1 MKEQEKTQQVL
12 VQELAALKQ
21 RVGELEQAESEWKRE
36 KENFQKSET
45 RFQSYFNLPFYGI
58 AITSPEQRWIRV
70 NDRLCSIMGYSRDE
84 IIRLTWTEMTHP
96 EDLAADLEQ
105 FGRVLSGQIDH
116 YNMEKRFIRKD
127 GKVIWTSLS
136 VGCVRK
142 SDGGVDHIVALVEDI
157 TSVKRSEEALREN
170 EEKYRILFEN
180 TNEAIFVVQNA
191 KLVFINPVT
200 PTMIGYS
207 TAELISR
214 PFMEFIH
221 SEDREMVY
229 GMHVRRMK
237 GEELPHTYSFRVIH
251 KDGNVLWVEL
261 NAVLIQW
268 EGKPAT
274 LNFLSNIT
282 ERRRMEAALRE
293 SENKYRFITEKMTD
307 IVWIQD
313 MNLRTVYVSPSV
325 EMLLG
330 FTPEERVLQDVAEQL
345 TPASMSLVL
354 ETMTREFALEQQGQV
369 DPERTLTFELEYYHK
384 DGSTR
389 WLESIISGIRDD
401 RGVLTGL
408 HGVSR
413 DITDRRRAQEALTQ
427 SEEKFRKAFYTSPDA
442 LSITRLE
449 DGMYISINPGF
460 TRILGYTEEDIVG
473 KTSIELNIWNNIAD
487 RKRLLEELRRDGTVA
502 NLEAVFRMKGGGVRY
517 GLMSASVI
525 DLNDLPHIIS
535 ITRDI
540 TDRKESIEKLRRT
553 LEATVQAMAVTVES
567 RDPYTAGHQRRVAD
581 LARAI
586 AAEMNLSPD
595 RIDGIMTAAI
605 VHDLGRICVAAEI
618 LSKPTGLTNLEFELI
633 KTHPQ
638 AGYDILKD
646 IEFPWPIARM
656 ILEHHERMDGS
667 GYPGNLKG
675 DEILMEARILAVS
688 DVVESMGSHRP
699 YRPTLGMDAA
709 LEEIERNRGTFY
721 DPDVVD
727 ACLRIFRDKGYQLQW

>member
-1 MKEQEKTQQVL
+1 MKEQEKTRQVL
-12 VQELAALKQ
+12 VEELAALKQ
-21 RVGELEQAESEWKRE
+21 RIGELERAESEWKRE
-36 KENFQKSET
+36 KEDYKKSET
-45 RFQSYFNLPFYGI
+45 RFRSYFNLPFYGV

-70 NDRLCSIMGYSRDE
+70 NDRICSIMGYSRDE
-84 IIRLTWTEMTHP
+84 IVRMTWTEMTHP

-127 GKVIWTSLS
+127 GKVIWTHLS
-136 VGCVRK
+136 VGCVRE

-157 TSVKRSEEALREN
+157 TKVKRAEEALREN
-170 EEKYRILFEN
+170 EEKYRSLIEN
-180 TNEAIFVVQNA
+180 VQEAIFVVQNA
-191 KLVFINPVT
+191 KLVYINPVI
-200 PTMIGYS
+200 PMMIGYS
-207 TAELISR
+207 AEELISR

-221 SEDREMVY
+221 PDDREMVY
-229 GMHVRRMK
+229 DMHVRRVK
-237 GEELPHTYSFRVIH
+237 GEEFPHAYSFRVIH

-261 NAVLIQW
+261 NAVLINW

-282 ERRRMEAALRE
+282 ERRR
-293 SENKYRFITEKMTD
+293 I
-307 IVWIQD
+307 
-313 MNLRTVYVSPSV
+313 
-325 EMLLG
+325 
-330 FTPEERVLQDVAEQL
+330 
-345 TPASMSLVL
+345 
-354 ETMTREFALEQQGQV
+354 
-369 DPERTLTFELEYYHK
+369 
-384 DGSTR
+384 
-389 WLESIISGIRDD
+389 
-401 RGVLTGL
+401 
-408 HGVSR
+408 
-413 DITDRRRAQEALTQ
+413 QEALTQ

-442 LSITRLE
+442 VNINRLE
-449 DGMYISINPGF
+449 DGMYVSINPGF
-460 TRILGYTEEDIVG
+460 TRTTGYTEEDIVG
-473 KTSIELNIWNNIAD
+473 KTSIEFNIWDNIAD
-487 RKRLLEELRRDGTVA
+487 RNRLVEGLKRDGMVA
-502 NLEAVFRMKGGGVRY
+502 NLEAVFRMKGGGVRS

-525 DLNDLPHIIS
+525 DLNGVPHIIN

-586 AAEMNLSPD
+586 ALEMNFSAD
-595 RIDGIMTAAI
+595 RIDGIMTAAL
-605 VHDLGRICVAAEI
+605 VHDLGKICVPAEI

-638 AGYDILKD
+638 AGCDILKD

-667 GYPGNLKG
+667 GYPKHLKG

-709 LEEIERNRGTFY
+709 LEEIERNRGTLY
-721 DPDVVD
+721 DPDVTD
-727 ACLRIFRDKGYQLQW
+727 ACLRIFREKGYQFQG

>member
-12 VQELAALKQ
+12 VDELAALKQ
-21 RVGELEQAESEWKRE
+21 RIGELEQAESEWKRE
-36 KENFQKSET
+36 KEDYKKSET
-45 RFQSYFNLPFYGI
+45 RFRSYFNLPLYGI
-58 AITSPEQRWIRV
+58 AITSPDQRWILV
-70 NDRLCSIMGYSRDE
+70 NDRICSIMGYSRDE
-84 IIRLTWTEMTHP
+84 IVRMTWTEMTHP

-127 GKVIWTSLS
+127 GTVIWTHLS

-142 SDGGVDHIVALVEDI
+142 SDGGVDHIVALVDDI
-157 TSVKRSEEALREN
+157 TSVKRAEEALRES
-170 EEKYRILFEN
+170 EEKYRSLFEN
-180 TNEAIFVVQNA
+180 AQEAIFVVQHA
-191 KLVFINPVT
+191 KLVFINPVIT
-200 PTMIGYS
+200 TLIGYS
-207 TAELISR
+207 AAELISR
-214 PFMEFIH
+214 PFIEFIH
-221 SEDREMVY
+221 PDDREMVY
-229 GMHVRRMK
+229 ERHVRRLK
-237 GEELPHTYSFRVIH
+237 GEELPHTYSFRIIH

-261 NAVLIQW
+261 NAVLIKW
-268 EGKPAT
+268 EGTPAT

-282 ERRRMEAALRE
+282 EHKRIEAALRE
-293 SENKYRFITEKMTD
+293 SENKYKFITEKMTD

-313 MNLRTVYVSPSV
+313 MNLCGVYVSPSV
-325 EMLLG
+325 EALLG
-330 FTPEERVLQDVAEQL
+330 FTPEERVLQDVTEQL
-345 TPASMSLVL
+345 TPASMSLAL
-354 ETMTREFALEQQGQV
+354 DMMTREFALEQQGHA
-369 DPERTLTFELEYYHK
+369 DPERTITLELEYYHK

-413 DITDRRRAQEALTQ
+413 DITERRRIQEALTQ

-442 LSITRLE
+442 VSINRLD
-449 DGMYISINPGF
+449 DGMYVSINPGF
-460 TRILGYTEEDIVG
+460 TRTTGYTEEDIVG
-473 KTSIELNIWNNIAD
+473 KTSIEFNIWDNIAD
-487 RKRLLEELRRDGTVA
+487 RKRLVEGLKRDGKVA
-502 NLEAVFRMKGGGVRY
+502 NLEAVFRMKGGGVRS

-525 DLNDLPHIIS
+525 DLDGVPHIIN

-553 LEATVQAMAVTVES
+553 LEATVHAMAVTVES

-586 AAEMNLSPD
+586 AEEINLSVD
-595 RIDGIMTAAI
+595 RIDGIVTAAI
-605 VHDLGRICVAAEI
+605 VHDLGKICVPAEI

-638 AGYDILKD
+638 VGYDILKD

-667 GYPGNLKG
+667 GYPKHLKG

-688 DVVESMGSHRP
+688 DVVESMGSRRP

-709 LEEIERNRGTFY
+709 LEEIERNRGKLY

-727 ACLRIFRDKGYQLQW
+727 ACLRIFREKGYQFQG

>member
-1 MKEQEKTQQVL
+1 MKEQEKTRQVL
-12 VQELAALKQ
+12 VEELAALKQ
-21 RVGELEQAESEWKRE
+21 RIGELERAESEWKRE
-36 KENFQKSET
+36 KEDYKKSET
-45 RFQSYFNLPFYGI
+45 RFRSYFNLPFYGV

-70 NDRLCSIMGYSRDE
+70 NDRICSIMGYSRDE
-84 IIRLTWTEMTHP
+84 IVRMTWTEMTHP

-116 YNMEKRFIRKD
+116 YNMGKRFIRKD
-127 GKVIWTSLS
+127 GTVIWTHLS

-157 TSVKRSEEALREN
+157 TSVKRAEEALREN
-170 EEKYRILFEN
+170 EEKYRSLFEN
-180 TNEAIFVVQNA
+180 AQEAIFVVQHA
-191 KLVFINPVT
+191 KLVFINPVIT
-200 PTMIGYS
+200 TLIGYS
-207 TAELISR
+207 AEELISR
-214 PFMEFIH
+214 PFIEFIH
-221 SEDREMVY
+221 PDDREMVY
-229 GMHVRRMK
+229 ERHIRRMK
-237 GEELPHTYSFRVIH
+237 GEELPHTYSFRIIH

-261 NAVLIQW
+261 NAVLIKW
-268 EGKPAT
+268 EGTPAT

-282 ERRRMEAALRE
+282 ERRR
-293 SENKYRFITEKMTD
+293 I
-307 IVWIQD
+307 
-313 MNLRTVYVSPSV
+313 
-325 EMLLG
+325 
-330 FTPEERVLQDVAEQL
+330 
-345 TPASMSLVL
+345 
-354 ETMTREFALEQQGQV
+354 
-369 DPERTLTFELEYYHK
+369 
-384 DGSTR
+384 
-389 WLESIISGIRDD
+389 
-401 RGVLTGL
+401 
-408 HGVSR
+408 
-413 DITDRRRAQEALTQ
+413 QEALTQ

-442 LSITRLE
+442 VNINRLD
-449 DGMYISINPGF
+449 DGMYVSINPGF
-460 TRILGYTEEDIVG
+460 TRTTGYTEEDIVG
-473 KTSIELNIWNNIAD
+473 KTSIEFNIWDNIAD
-487 RKRLLEELRRDGTVA
+487 RNRLVEGLKRDGKVA
-502 NLEAVFRMKGGGVRY
+502 NLEAVFRMKGGGVRS

-525 DLNDLPHIIS
+525 DLDGVPHIIN

-586 AAEMNLSPD
+586 AAEMNFSAD
-595 RIDGIMTAAI
+595 RIDGIVTAAI
-605 VHDLGRICVAAEI
+605 VHDLGKICVPAEI

-667 GYPGNLKG
+667 GYPKHLKG

-699 YRPTLGMDAA
+699 YRPTLGMGAA
-709 LEEIERNRGTFY
+709 IEEIERNRGTFY

-727 ACLRIFRDKGYQLQW
+727 ACLRIFREKGYQFQG

>member
-21 RVGELEQAESEWKRE
+21 RIGELEQAESEWKRE
-36 KENFQKSET
+36 KEDFQKSET
-45 RFQSYFNLPFYGI
+45 RFQSYFNLPFYGV

-84 IIRLTWTEMTHP
+84 IIRMTWTEMTHP

-116 YNMEKRFIRKD
+116 YNMEKRFIQKD
-127 GKVIWTSLS
+127 GKVIWTNLS

-157 TSVKRSEEALREN
+157 TSVKRAEEALREN

-180 TNEAIFVVQNA
+180 ANEAIFVVQNA

-207 TAELISR
+207 AAELISR

-229 GMHVRRMK
+229 EMHVRRMK
-237 GEELPHTYSFRVIH
+237 GEELSHTYSFRVIH

-261 NAVLIQW
+261 NAVLIKW

-274 LNFLSNIT
+274 LNFLSN
-282 ERRRMEAALRE
+282 
-293 SENKYRFITEKMTD
+293 
-307 IVWIQD
+307 
-313 MNLRTVYVSPSV
+313 
-325 EMLLG
+325 
-330 FTPEERVLQDVAEQL
+330 
-345 TPASMSLVL
+345 
-354 ETMTREFALEQQGQV
+354 
-369 DPERTLTFELEYYHK
+369 
-384 DGSTR
+384 
-389 WLESIISGIRDD
+389 
-401 RGVLTGL
+401 
-408 HGVSR
+408 
-413 DITDRRRAQEALTQ
+413 ITDRRRAQEALTQ

-449 DGMYISINPGF
+449 DGIYISINPGF

-487 RKRLLEELRRDGTVA
+487 RKRLLEELRRDGMVA

-525 DLNDLPHIIS
+525 DLNGAPHIIS

-540 TDRKESIEKLRRT
+540 TDRKESIEKLRKT

-581 LARAI
+581 LARAV

-595 RIDGIMTAAI
+595 LIDGIMTAAI
-605 VHDLGRICVAAEI
+605 VHDLGKICVPAEI
-618 LSKPTGLTNLEFELI
+618 LSKPTELTNLEFELI

-667 GYPGNLKG
+667 GYPKHLKG
-675 DEILMEARILAVS
+675 EEILMEARILAVS

-727 ACLRIFRDKGYQLQW
+727 ACLRIFRDKGYQLQR

>member
-1 MKEQEKTQQVL
+1 MKEQEKTQQVP

-21 RVGELEQAESEWKRE
+21 RIGELEEAESEWKRE
-36 KENFQKSET
+36 KEDFQKSET
-45 RFQSYFNLPFYGI
+45 RFQSYFNLPFYGV

-84 IIRLTWTEMTHP
+84 IIRMTWTEMTHP

-116 YNMEKRFIRKD
+116 YNMEKRFIQKG
-127 GKVIWTSLS
+127 GKVIWTHLS

-157 TSVKRSEEALREN
+157 TSIKRAEEALREN

-180 TNEAIFVVQNA
+180 ANEAIFVVQNA

-207 TAELISR
+207 AAELISR

-229 GMHVRRMK
+229 EMHVRRMK
-237 GEELPHTYSFRVIH
+237 GEELSHTYSFRVIH

-261 NAVLIQW
+261 NAVLIKW

-293 SENKYRFITEKMTD
+293 NEKKYRFITEKMTD

-313 MNLRTVYVSPSV
+313 INLRTVYVSPSV
-325 EMLLG
+325 EALLG
-330 FTPEERVLQDVAEQL
+330 FTPEERMLQDVTEQL
-345 TPASMSLVL
+345 TPASMSLAL
-354 ETMTREFALEQQGQV
+354 DMMTREFALEQQGQV

-389 WLESIISGIRDD
+389 WLENIISGIRDD

-413 DITDRRRAQEALTQ
+413 DITDRRRAQEALIQ

-449 DGMYISINPGF
+449 DGIYISINPGF

-487 RKRLLEELRRDGTVA
+487 RKRLLEELRRDGMVA

-525 DLNDLPHIIS
+525 DLNGAPHIIS

-540 TDRKESIEKLRRT
+540 TDRKESIEKLRKT

-581 LARAI
+581 LARAV

-595 RIDGIMTAAI
+595 LIDGIMTAAI
-605 VHDLGRICVAAEI
+605 VHDLGKICVPAEI
-618 LSKPTGLTNLEFELI
+618 LSKPTELTNLEFELI

-667 GYPGNLKG
+667 GYPKHLKG
-675 DEILMEARILAVS
+675 EEILMEARILAVS

-727 ACLRIFRDKGYQLQW
+727 ACLRIFRDKGYQLQR